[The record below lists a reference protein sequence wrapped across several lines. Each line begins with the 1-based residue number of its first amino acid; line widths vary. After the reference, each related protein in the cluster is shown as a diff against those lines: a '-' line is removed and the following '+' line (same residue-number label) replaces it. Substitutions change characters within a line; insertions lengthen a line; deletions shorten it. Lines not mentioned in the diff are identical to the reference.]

1 MREFLSTFF
10 FFYRHEVKDGRFSV
24 NQSQN
29 KFEIVKLKCNEL
41 SLKADDCEKRKK
53 QTNKQR
59 VYGLSYPLPPKYLL
73 VFYWKY
79 FAHLFLPKMLK
90 LEQVLRGQFVI
101 SLVNCTLASLRC
113 H

>member
-53 QTNKQR
+53 TNKQAKS
-59 VYGLSYPLPPKYLL
+59 VWTFIPFASQIFISFLL
-73 VFYWKY
+73 EIFRSFVFAKN
-79 FAHLFLPKMLK
+79 AKIGTSSS
-90 LEQVLRGQFVI
+90 RSI
-101 SLVNCTLASLRC
+101 CD
-113 H
+113 